1 MMSFIKLD
9 KVFKVYGKGDTKVE
23 ALKDINLEINNGE
36 MVAIIGPS
44 GSGKSTLLNIIGCM
58 DKLSQGIYMLKDNDV
73 SGYSDTK
80 LAALRNK
87 TFGFIV
93 QYFALIDDY
102 TVYENIKIPLDYSK
116 ISRREKSKRIESLM
130 KELDIL
136 EKKNFTPRQLSG
148 GQNQRVAIGRALIN
162 NPDIILADE
171 PTGALD
177 SEKAKDIMDILR
189 QLNVEGKTI
198 IIVTHDNNIAMQCQ
212 RVIQVKDGMIINDRR
227 L

>member
-1 MMSFIKLD
+1 MSFIKLD

-227 L
+227 I

>member
-1 MMSFIKLD
+1 MGLIHLE
-9 KVFKVYGKGDTKVE
+9 KVFKNYGKGDIKVE
-23 ALKDINLEINNGE
+23 ALKDINLDINEGE
-36 MVAIIGPS
+36 MVAITGPS

-58 DKLSQGIYMLKDNDV
+58 DKLSQGTYKLQDNEI
-73 SGYSDTK
+73 SSYSHGQ
-80 LAALRNK
+80 LAAMRNK

-102 TVYENIKIPLDYSK
+102 TVYENIKLPLDYCKLSRKEK
-116 ISRREKSKRIESLM
+116 IQKVDNMMRDMGI
-130 KELDIL
+130 I

-162 NPDIILADE
+162 NPHIILADE

-177 SEKAKDIMDILR
+177 SNKSKDIMDILK
-189 QLNVEGKTI
+189 QLNVNGKTI
-198 IIVTHDNNIAMQCQ
+198 IIVTHDNDIAMECQ
-212 RVIQVKDGMIINDRR
+212 RIIEIKDGTIIEDRR

>member
-1 MMSFIKLD
+1 MSFIKLD